1 MSDFQVEVRVVPRE
15 GILDPQGNAVTGAL
29 HALGFGDVTDVRVGR
44 HLVVETRAADAD
56 RAGRAAREMCE
67 RLLANPV
74 TEDYEIEQV
83 VPL

>member
-1 MSDFQVEVRVVPRE
+1 VV
-15 GILDPQGNAVTGAL
+15 D
-29 HALGFGDVTDVRVGR
+29 
-44 HLVVETRAADAD
+44 TRAADAD
-56 RAGRAAREMCE
+56 QAGRAARDMCE